1 MSTSYQDIWAG
12 SEDNLRVA
20 LLAEDQ
26 SAAHRQ
32 ARMVGTDGEDDD
44 RPPRLLSV
52 DSGIAT
58 ITISGPLVNSDSPYL
73 EYYGVTAYQEIREA
87 ILAAANDPEVK
98 QVLLSLDS
106 GGGAVTGCDDTAKLI
121 RLINDKVKPVTTY
134 ADTMCSAAYWLGCS
148 AGNVYATKS
157 SLVGSIG
164 IISTFKEYSEQNKAE
179 GVTVTVL
186 RAGKHKALANQNEKL
201 SAEARAQIQ
210 KLLDA
215 SYTVFVEHV
224 TAMRGGT
231 YEMNDKT
238 RADGQEFIGQA
249 AVDVGLVDQ
258 TTTFDALITK
268 LKAKIV
274 ASEQK
279 SIDNQRNGSNRLYGS
294 TTSDPVKA
302 ENDPSA
308 SMQMSTRTTS
318 PGDSQMAKKALTE
331 ADIVALA
338 AGAQAD
344 HELLAETQTLE
355 GANDGLQETSEKA
368 VEGVIDT
375 SASTELAVKPEVAT
389 IDATVQLLN
398 SQLKEKD
405 AALLEAGIKLAS
417 LQSFKDQYEAV
428 LQPLKDIVGRSA
440 HIMHVAQ
447 GGATRDFASM
457 QPADLVAEHQRLA
470 VGFSRFPVGGVAA
483 VASEPSTEK
492 RGAQVI
498 SNMTQA
504 QINAVRGTN

>member
-1 MSTSYQDIWAG
+1 MSIKEERVWAG
-12 SEDNLRVA
+12 SSTSHKTALEAEAGYVAKLAADHGSDDED
-20 LLAEDQ
+20 E
-26 SAAHRQ
+26 
-32 ARMVGTDGEDDD
+32 T
-44 RPPRLLSV
+44 PRLLSV
-52 DSGIAT
+52 DQGIAT
-58 ITISGPLVNSDSPYL
+58 ITIHGSLVNSDSPYL
-73 EYYGVTAYQEIREA
+73 KYYGVCGYPEIRNA
-87 ILAAANDPEVK
+87 MLAAANDPEVK
-98 QVLLSLDS
+98 QILLDIDS
-106 GGGAVTGCDDTAKLI
+106 GGGAVSGCDDTGKLI
-121 RLINDKVKPVTTY
+121 RMISSKIKPVTTY
-134 ADTMCSAAYWLGCS
+134 ADTMCSAAYWLGSS
-148 AGNVYATKS
+148 ASKVYAAKA

-164 IISTFKEYSEQNKAE
+164 IISTFVEHSEANKME
-179 GVTVTVL
+179 GLGVTVI
-186 RAGKHKALANQNEKL
+186 RAGKHKALANPNEKL
-201 SAEARAQIQ
+201 TAEARAQIQ
-210 KLLDA
+210 KVVDSA
-215 SYTVFVEHV
+215 YTVFVEHV
-224 TAMRGGT
+224 AEMRGVT
-231 YEMNDKT
+231 YAKADVEM
-238 RADGQEFIGQA
+238 ADGQEFIGQA
-249 AVDVGLVDQ
+249 AVDVGLLDGL
-258 TTTFDALITK
+258 TTYDALITK
-268 LKAKIV
+268 LRAKIV

-279 SIDNQRNGSNRLYGS
+279 SIDNQRNGSNRLYG
-294 TTSDPVKA
+294 
-302 ENDPSA
+302 
-308 SMQMSTRTTS
+308 TTS

-368 VEGVIDT
+368 VIETADT
-375 SASTELAVKPEVAT
+375 SASTESAVKPEVAT

-405 AALLEAGIKLAS
+405 AALLEAGIKLAA

-447 GGATRDFASM
+447 GGSARDFASM
-457 QPADLVAEHQRLA
+457 QPADLVAEHARLA